1 MTCCQDDRTEECF
14 ARIRLYSFHFS
25 LFDDQCIHP
34 CLEVY
39 LTSTFNNRI
48 AHILYHP
55 WQLVRAD
62 MRMGIYQ
69 NGRRSTMLA
78 EYIEYLVHIPALLAS
93 GIQLSVRVCTGS
105 SFTETVVRFWVYPML
120 SADLCQVF
128 LTFAHI
134 LTTLHDDRTQPQ
146 FYQP

>member
-1 MTCCQDDRTEECF
+1 MFRPYLSLF
-14 ARIRLYSFHFS
+14 LSLL

-39 LTSTFNNRI
+39 FASTFNNRI

-62 MRMGIYQ
+62 MRMGVYQ

-105 SFTETVVRFWVYPML
+105 PSPKL
-120 SADLCQVF
+120 
-128 LTFAHI
+128 
-134 LTTLHDDRTQPQ
+134 
-146 FYQP
+146 